1 MSRNLITGGT
11 GLVGIY
17 LARQLLADGE
27 EVVLFQRRAEL
38 PRGAADLAERVEI
51 ASSDVGEWVHAFSK
65 RFDDTGWTASTTA
78 PPSSAPPARRAPPA
92 GSARTWWG
100 R

>member
-27 EVVLFQRRAEL
+27 EVVLFQRRTEL
-38 PRGAADLAERVEI
+38 PRNAADLAARVELTSGDI
-51 ASSDVGEWVHAFSK
+51 GEWVHVLEAV
-65 RFDDTGWTASTTA
+65 
-78 PPSSAPPARRAPPA
+78 RAE
-92 GSARTWWG
+92 SAR
-100 R
+100 